1 MVKMSYDPD
10 VDILYI
16 RLGDGVEYDVI
27 EAGDAEVHV
36 DEKGKVLAIEVW
48 NASRNGLKEIIKL
61 QTSTQQQ

>member
-1 MVKMSYDPD
+1 LVKMSYDPD

-48 NASRNGLKEIIKL
+48 NASRNGLKEIIEL

>member
-48 NASRNGLKEIIKL
+48 NASRNGLKEIIEL

>member
-10 VDILYI
+10 ADILYI

-36 DEKGKVLAIEVW
+36 DEEGKVLAIEVW
-48 NASRNGLKEIIKL
+48 NASRNGLKEIIEL